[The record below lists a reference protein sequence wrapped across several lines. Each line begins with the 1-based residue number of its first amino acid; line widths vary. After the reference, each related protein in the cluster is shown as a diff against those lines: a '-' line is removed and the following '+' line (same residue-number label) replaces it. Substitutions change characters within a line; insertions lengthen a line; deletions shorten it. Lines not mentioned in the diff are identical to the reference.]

1 MNSVLK
7 WILLLFI
14 SCDLFG
20 QFRYEI
26 APEKWSEPVL
36 VKGIENQY
44 AIDPYISY
52 DGKTLFFNAYM
63 YVEKTD
69 TGWSEIKQLN
79 SNIKKSLVRITR
91 MTPDGKTLF
100 FTFYYMDNWDLFY
113 SEWDSLKH
121 DWGVAKWGGYE
132 LNTEATEDGPSFP
145 DDTTMIF
152 LRSELTHIS
161 HYNKASRKW
170 STAQEWPGK
179 EKGFNSHL
187 SIFVTKDMKKIYA
200 TRTCPHID
208 AYGKEFVDFD
218 MCVRYKENITGQLP
232 GYNGFTTL
240 FLLNTTLYSDSL
252 LRAGKVAT
260 TYEGQPVL
268 TPDGKTMYFTA
279 NYTAVGE
286 YRIYES
292 HMIIDENGEPVTS
305 VENKNTP
312 LLPET
317 ITVYPLYPNPFN
329 PLSTLRYSLP
339 AAMKIKITLYDIT
352 GRKVRDLKDAIE
364 SGGEHSVNITAD
376 NLSSGIYLIH
386 IQSPYQSLVRK
397 AVVLK

>member
-14 SCDLFG
+14 YCDLFG
-20 QFRYEI
+20 QYSHKF

-152 LRSELTHIS
+152 LRSGLTHIS

-187 SIFVTKDMKKIYA
+187 SIFVTKDIKKMYK
-200 TRTCPHID
+200 TLLLEHPNDDID
-208 AYGKEFVDFD
+208 YD
-218 MCVRYKENITGQLP
+218 MCVQYKDNLIGQFPGSRGYTYPMILNI
-232 GYNGFTTL
+232 
-240 FLLNTTLYSDSL
+240 TLYSDSL
-252 LRAGKVAT
+252 KRAGKIAN